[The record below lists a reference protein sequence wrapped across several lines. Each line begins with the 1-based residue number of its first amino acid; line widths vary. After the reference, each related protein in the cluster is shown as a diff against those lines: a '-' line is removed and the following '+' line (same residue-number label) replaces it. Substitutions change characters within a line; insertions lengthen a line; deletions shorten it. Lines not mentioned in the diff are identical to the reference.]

1 MGLVTFCVRLLTGG
15 VFHIIYFFSGRF
27 LLIIFLGNFGG
38 RVAIFMLGGEVRLIF
53 FLNLTQ
59 CVRLLI
65 SKVEFIWSLGG
76 HLGTVFICVVEE
88 LVHLGTSTALEVSM
102 HLDNTSVKVRLE
114 EINSPSLIFTFLT
127 EKSLGSLSVALLGSA
142 VTSCVW

>member
-1 MGLVTFCVRLLTGG
+1 MGLVKFCARLLTGG

-27 LLIIFLGNFGG
+27 LLIILLSNFGG
-38 RVAIFMLGGEVRLIF
+38 RVAIVMLGGEVRLTF

-65 SKVEFIWSLGG
+65 SKVEFIRSLGG
-76 HLGTVFICVVEE
+76 HLGMVSVVTCAVEE

-102 HLDNTSVKVRLE
+102 HLDNFSVKVQLE
-114 EINSPSLIFTFLT
+114 EINS
-127 EKSLGSLSVALLGSA
+127 LS
-142 VTSCVW
+142 